1 MLLRSIVRLSSQD
14 FPNRFGNSMIGLIQI
29 QTGLNVFKTGLS
41 QADIYTNNAQ
51 G

>member
-1 MLLRSIVRLSSQD
+1 VGKFDGTFQTGLIA
-14 FPNRFGNSMIGLIQI
+14 SMIWFIQI
-29 QTGLNVFKTGLS
+29 QTGFNFFKTGLS